1 MTAATETQAPAPAGA
16 RLGRRAW
23 IAIIAAAAVAVGM
36 IVTLAVL
43 LAGQGSQIA
52 ALRGD
57 VATANRIAATAQTQA
72 KTAQAK
78 ADAASS
84 AAQAAGKTRPAA
96 DNANLGVCV
105 SVDYGQAGYVQS
117 TVITSPTVSAGGA
130 VSCQVGSFTPVTPQ
144 KMPAG

>member
-43 LAGQGSQIA
+43 GSQIA

-57 VATANRIAATAQTQA
+57 VAATAQTQA

-84 AAQAAGKTRPAA
+84 AAQAAGKTRSAA

>member
-43 LAGQGSQIA
+43 GSQIA

-84 AAQAAGKTRPAA
+84 AAQAAGKTRSAA
-96 DNANLGVCV
+96 DNADLGVCV

>member
-1 MTAATETQAPAPAGA
+1 
-16 RLGRRAW
+16 
-23 IAIIAAAAVAVGM
+23 M
-36 IVTLAVL
+36 IVTLTVL
-43 LAGQGSQIA
+43 GSQIA

-57 VATANRIAATAQTQA
+57 VATANRIATAAQTQA

-84 AAQAAGKTRPAA
+84 AAQAAGKTRSAA